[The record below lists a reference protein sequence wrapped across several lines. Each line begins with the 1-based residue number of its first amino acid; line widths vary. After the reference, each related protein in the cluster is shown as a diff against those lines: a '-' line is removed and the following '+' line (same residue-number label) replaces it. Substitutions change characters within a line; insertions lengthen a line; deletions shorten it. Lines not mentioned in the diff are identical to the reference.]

1 MPGVVESPGPIA
13 AMPFSLCKAY
23 SRSFTYPM
31 LSNDY
36 ANGESQRSLQAQMD
50 VARWSITKRL
60 TSAQLETLLGLY
72 AYVHGTWAAF
82 WFYDIYEA
90 GFVWDPSSVSP
101 TGRYMVRFEG
111 AFTETGTLA
120 RGEAQFN
127 LVQLQ

>member
-1 MPGVVESPGPIA
+1 MPGVVESPGPIT

-36 ANGESQRSLQAQMD
+36 ANGESQRSLQAQTD
-50 VARWSITKRL
+50 LLRWTITKRL
-60 TSAQLETLLGLY
+60 TAAQQAALFTLY
-72 AYVHGTWAAF
+72 ARVHGPWAAF

-90 GFVWDPSSVSP
+90 GFVWDATLASQ
-101 TGRYMVRFEG
+101 TGLYIVRFEN
-111 AFTETGTLA
+111 AFTMTGTLG
-120 RGEAQFN
+120 RSEAQFN